1 MMTNPIQRFR
11 RSHARAGGRQ
21 LVEQLEQ
28 RVHLASAA
36 EGVRVAETVQGLR
49 NPVALVFTPD
59 GRALISEQAG
69 SLRVIKNGVLLNEAA
84 FVSPNTQDG
93 ERGQLS
99 VEVDPDF
106 GEVTPG
112 SGYVYIYRTVSEP
125 TIHNQV
131 IRFWLEGD
139 VARPDSEE
147 VLLDLPDLPSA
158 TNHNGGA
165 MHFGPDG
172 FLYIATG
179 DVSDTATAP
188 DLNSPFGKILRI
200 NRDGSI
206 PDSNPFFDQTTG
218 INQAIWARGFR
229 NPFTFGF
236 SSSGQMFINDVGSS
250 GERAREEINVGTAG
264 GNYGWPSTEGPTTA
278 AGMTAPLYSYAKA
291 GTEITGNAI
300 AGAAFYEP
308 ATSRLPAR
316 YIGTYLFGDY
326 SEGWVKALDTTGS
339 TPRVIPLVSGL
350 TLGAVTD
357 VDVAPDGSVWVLNY
371 ASGFVYRIDSATSS
385 RPRITLQPQSRSAS
399 MGERI
404 TFSVAVSS
412 SGQATYQWRR
422 NEVRISG
429 ATNASYTTPALTAG
443 DDNARYSVLIDNGF
457 GRSNSAA
464 AVVSVNTSN
473 NAPRTFISSP
483 SDGGNFSG
491 NSIVSFSGGATDTEE
506 GTLNPSRLTWTINYQ
521 TDSVVRPFATRTG
534 ISSGT
539 FTIPTRTPFAGTNVR
554 YLITLR
560 ARDEQGA
567 VRSTSI
573 SLLPRISTITLQTVP
588 RNGTVFL
595 DGTPYQD
602 GTSIDVVSGYKRD
615 LFVPQIRTASGIRLN
630 FVRWNNGGGRSQ
642 TINAPIESRNYI
654 AYFAQRFSSVAPSSV
669 ASKPPRE
676 IDGLLA

>member
-1 MMTNPIQRFR
+1 MVSQNC
-11 RSHARAGGRQ
+11 RQ

-28 RVHLASAA
+28 RVHLSSAA
-36 EGVRVAETVQGLR
+36 EGVRITETVQGLR
-49 NPVALVFTPD
+49 NPVSLVFTPD
-59 GRALISEQAG
+59 GRALVTEQAG
-69 SLRVIKNGVLLNEAA
+69 RLRVIRDGILLNEAA
-84 FVSPNTQDG
+84 FVSPNNQDG
-93 ERGQLS
+93 ERGLLG

-106 GEVTPG
+106 GEVSAG
-112 SGYVYIYRTVSEP
+112 SGWIYIYRTVSEP
-125 TIHNQV
+125 TVHNQV

-147 VLLDLPDLPSA
+147 ILLDLPTLPSA
-158 TNHNGGA
+158 TNHNGGS

-179 DVSDTATAP
+179 DVSETATAP

-200 NRDGSI
+200 NPDGSI
-206 PDSNPFFDQTTG
+206 PESNPFFNQTTG
-218 INQAIWARGFR
+218 INQAIWARGLR

-236 SSSGQMFINDVGSS
+236 SQNGRLFINDVGSS
-250 GERAREEINVGTAG
+250 GERAREEINVGSAG
-264 GNYGWPSTEGPTTA
+264 ADFGWPSTEGSTTA
-278 AGMTAPLYSYAKA
+278 AGLTAPLYSYAKA

-300 AGAAFYEP
+300 AGAAFFEP
-308 ATSRLPAR
+308 DTSRLPAR
-316 YIGTYLFGDY
+316 YTGTYLFGDY
-326 SEGWVKALDTTGS
+326 SEGWVNALDTTGS
-339 TPRVIPLVSGL
+339 TPRVIPLVGGL
-350 TLGAVTD
+350 TLGAVSD
-357 VDVAPDGSVWVLNY
+357 IDVAPDGSVWVLNY

-385 RPRITLQPQSRSAS
+385 RPRITQQPQSRSAS
-399 MGERI
+399 LGERI

-412 SGQATYQWRR
+412 SGQPTYQWRR

-443 DDNARYSVLIDNGF
+443 DDNARYSVLISNAF

-473 NAPRTFISSP
+473 NAPRVSISSP
-483 SDGGNFSG
+483 SDAGNFSG

-506 GTLNPSRLTWTINYQ
+506 GTLDPSRLTWTIIYQ
-521 TDSVVRPFATRTG
+521 TDSVLRPFATRTG

-554 YLITLR
+554 YIITLR

-567 VRSTSI
+567 VRSTSV

-588 RNGTVFL
+588 RNGTVFF

-602 GTSIDVVSGYKRD
+602 GTRIDVVSGYQRD
-615 LFVPQIRTASGIRLN
+615 LSVPRIRTASGIPLN
-630 FVRWNNGGGRSQ
+630 FVRWNIGGARSQ
-642 TINAPIESRNYI
+642 TINAPIQSRTFT
-654 AYFAQRFSSVAPSSV
+654 ATFAQSTSSFAPASVAP
-669 ASKPPRE
+669 ASLATRPPRE
-676 IDGLLA
+676 SDGLLV